1 MFAVA
6 AASALAL
13 GLAACGGDDEGDT
26 DTGPD
31 EAAVAEFCSSLA
43 DLSMAISQ
51 AQSVTDSTS
60 QTELQQINA
69 AIGGAMDSV
78 SLAAQGAEVNT
89 DEALAAVQSAQP
101 QITALAEEQSP
112 EGRAALED
120 ALEPAV
126 AEVDAL
132 EQENCQ
138 DVPESGA

>member
-31 EAAVAEFCSSLA
+31 ETAVAEFCSSLA
-43 DLSMAISQ
+43 DLSTAIGQ

-60 QTELQQINA
+60 QTELQEINA

-112 EGRAALED
+112 ERRAALED
-120 ALEPAV
+120 ALEPAA

-132 EQENCQ
+132 EQENCK